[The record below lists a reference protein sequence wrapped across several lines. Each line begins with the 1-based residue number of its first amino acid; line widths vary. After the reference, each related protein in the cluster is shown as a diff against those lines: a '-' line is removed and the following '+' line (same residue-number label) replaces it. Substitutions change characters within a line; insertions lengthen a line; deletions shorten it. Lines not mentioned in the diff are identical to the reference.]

1 MVAKQL
7 HLLCFLK
14 VGPNTNINNALY
26 WSLIA
31 LMCFSFATN
40 ASNSV
45 IEQKIDSI
53 VSFDEVSVEFYVNGY
68 YKFET
73 NVIITDA
80 KKLYINIDDLFNK
93 LGIYCKVE
101 DGGTLLKGFIENEKK
116 NYSVDLNSRQIEV
129 GNKIIKSNTG
139 IVKKLGAIYLESTII
154 TKAFGLT
161 IIFNYRSLSIKLEAN
176 FELPLEKQMRLE
188 QIRKNISKL
197 QNKEP
202 KVDKVVQREYHL
214 FKEGMLDWSLA
225 SSQTKNETTR
235 NRIGLGIGAELL
247 YGQVNI
253 SINYNDQNKFDNRQL
268 HYNWRWVDN
277 DKKYFKQVEIGKIY
291 NQSISFL
298 ETPVIGASINNTP
311 NTVRKTGGYHT
322 INEYTEP
329 NWTVELYINDVLVDY
344 TAADASGLYVFKVPI
359 VYGYTTLTLKFYGPL
374 GEERIEERTMNIP
387 FTFIPPKKTE
397 YSVSGGVLQD
407 GENSKFG
414 RAVVNYGVNRSVTIG
429 GGFEYLSSI
438 PNKPFIPF
446 ATIAFQ
452 PFSKLILNA
461 EYAHSVRTKGLLN
474 YNFGKSSFL
483 EIEYVKYVDGQVA
496 ARFNAN
502 EERKANILLP
512 FKMKK
517 VSGYARLNYN
527 QFVYN
532 AFNFNQF
539 DAIFSGYYKNFN
551 ANVSALLNWVS
562 NRPSYITSNIAL
574 SYRIKNGFILRPS
587 VEFNNSDNQLLRHR
601 IEIEK
606 RISKMYFSA
615 SYERNSVSKTDN
627 FFLTFRYDLPFA
639 RAGFISS
646 YSNNRLNFSEN
657 AQGSIAFGIGDGSV
671 KPGYNSALG
680 KGGILF
686 YPFLDLN
693 QNGKKDKGE
702 QMVLLSNVKVN
713 GGQADISKK
722 DSIVR
727 VSDLNSFINYNIT
740 FFDDDLDNVS
750 WRFKYKS
757 YQVLVDPHQ
766 YKRVDVPIFS
776 VGEISGM
783 IYLNKDNISKG
794 LGRITIQVID
804 KKGNKVAE
812 TLSESD
818 GYYNYLGL
826 NPGEYT
832 IRIDEKQL
840 QELGYQASPSKHNI
854 TIKVS
859 VDGAIIDALDF
870 TMQSKK
876 KLVEKSDV
884 QKDATKIVATEV
896 NATKEEQLKSVLKLN
911 LKKTFEKDI
920 KRKIGITVKL
930 ENKIV
935 DSSFTNITYIK
946 GLVYTVQIGAYRNT
960 VTPKQLLN
968 LSPIYYENL
977 NNVIIRYLFGDFKTL
992 KEAKIVKNKMKALG
1006 IPDACVV
1013 AYKDGVR
1020 VHVKT
1025 PIKII
1030 E

>member
-1 MVAKQL
+1 M
-7 HLLCFLK
+7 
-14 VGPNTNINNALY
+14 N
-26 WSLIA
+26 
-31 LMCFSFATN
+31 
-40 ASNSV
+40 
-45 IEQKIDSI
+45 
-53 VSFDEVSVEFYVNGY
+53 
-68 YKFET
+68 
-73 NVIITDA
+73 
-80 KKLYINIDDLFNK
+80 KKK
-93 LGIYCKVE
+93 
-101 DGGTLLKGFIENEKK
+101 
-116 NYSVDLNSRQIEV
+116 YSVDLNSRQIKV
-129 GNKIIKSNTG
+129 GNKIIKPKRD
-139 IVKKLGAIYLESTII
+139 ICDIERDICLESTII
-154 TKAFGLT
+154 TEAFGLN

-176 FELPLEKQMRLE
+176 FELPLVKQMRLE
-188 QIRKNISKL
+188 QMRRNISTL

-202 KVDKVVQREYHL
+202 KVDKVVLRKYHL

-247 YGQVNI
+247 YGQANI

-277 DKKYFKQVEIGKIY
+277 DKKYFKQIEIGKIY

-298 ETPVIGASINNTP
+298 ETQVIGGSINNTP
-311 NTVRKTGGYHT
+311 NTVRKTGGYRT

-359 VYGYTTLTLKFYGPL
+359 VYGYTILKLKFYGPL

-387 FTFIPPKKTE
+387 FTFIPAKKTE

-414 RAVVNYGVNRSVTIG
+414 RGVVNYGVNRSLTIG

-438 PNKPFIPF
+438 LNNPFIPF
-446 ATIAFQ
+446 AKIAFQ

-461 EYAHSVRTKGLLN
+461 EYAHNVRTKGVLN

-483 EIEYVKYVDGQVA
+483 EIEYAKYVDGQLA
-496 ARFNAN
+496 TRFNAN
-502 EERKANILLP
+502 EERKAKVLLP

-527 QFVYN
+527 QYVYN

-551 ANVSALLNWVS
+551 ANVSTLLNWVS

-574 SYRIKNGFILRPS
+574 SYRMRNGFILRPS
-587 VEFNNSDNQLLRHR
+587 VEFNISDNQLLRHR
-601 IEIEK
+601 VEIEK

-615 SYERNSVSKTDN
+615 SYEKNSVSKTDN
-627 FFLTFRYDLPFA
+627 FFLNFRYDLPFA
-639 RAGFISS
+639 RAGFTSS
-646 YSNNRLNFSEN
+646 YSNNRVNFSEN
-657 AQGSIAFGIGDGSV
+657 AQGSIALGLGDGSV
-671 KPGYNSALG
+671 RPGYNSALG

-693 QNGKKDKGE
+693 QNGKRDKGE
-702 QMVLLSNVKVN
+702 QMVLLNNVKVN
-713 GGQADISKK
+713 GGKAYVSKK

-740 FFDDDLDNVS
+740 FSDDDLDNVS
-750 WRFKYKS
+750 WRFKYKT
-757 YQVLVDPHQ
+757 YQVLVDPNQ
-766 YKRVDVPIFS
+766 YKRVDIPILS

-783 IYLNKDNISKG
+783 VYLNKESISKG
-794 LGRITIQVID
+794 QGRITIQVIN

-812 TLSESD
+812 MLSERD
-818 GYYNYLGL
+818 GYYSYLGL

-840 QELGYQASPSKHNI
+840 QKLGYQASPSTHNI
-854 TIKVS
+854 TIKAF
-859 VDGAIIDALDF
+859 VDGAIIDELDF
-870 TMQSKK
+870 TIQSKK
-876 KLVEKSDV
+876 KLVEKIDL
-884 QKDATKIVATEV
+884 QKDTIKVGAVEE
-896 NATKEEQLKSVLKLN
+896 NGTKEEQLKSGLKLD
-911 LKKTFEKDI
+911 LKKTFEEDI
-920 KRKIGITVKL
+920 KRKIGATVTL
-930 ENKIV
+930 ENKII

-946 GLVYTVQIGAYRNT
+946 GLVYTIQIGAYRNT
-960 VTPKQLLN
+960 ITSKQLLN
-968 LSPIYYENL
+968 LSPIYYESL
-977 NNVIIRYLFGDFKTL
+977 NNIIIRYLFGNFKTL
-992 KEAKIVKNKMKALG
+992 KEAKIVKNNIKALG
-1006 IPDACVV
+1006 IQDAYVV
-1013 AYKDGVR
+1013 AYKDGHR
-1020 VHVKT
+1020 IHVKT
-1025 PIKII
+1025 HIKIM

>member
-7 HLLCFLK
+7 HLLCYLK
-14 VGPNTNINNALY
+14 GRLYTNINNALW
-26 WSLIA
+26 WSIIA
-31 LMCFSFATN
+31 LMCFSSTVN
-40 ASNSV
+40 ASNTF
-45 IEQKIDSI
+45 IERKIDSI
-53 VSFDEVSVEFYVNGY
+53 VSFDEVSVEFYVSGY
-68 YKFET
+68 YRFET
-73 NVIITDA
+73 NVIITDT
-80 KKLYINIDDLFNK
+80 KKLYINIDDLFKK
-93 LGIYCKVE
+93 LEIYCKVE
-101 DGGTLLKGFIENEKK
+101 DGGNLLKGFIENERKK
-116 NYSVDLNSRQIEV
+116 YSVDLNSRQIEV
-129 GNKIIKSNTG
+129 GNKIIKSNNG
-139 IVKKLGAIYLESTII
+139 IVKKLGAIYIESTII
-154 TKAFGLT
+154 NEAFGLN
-161 IIFNYRSLSIKLEAN
+161 IVFNYRSLSIKLEAN
-176 FELPLEKQMRLE
+176 FELPLVKQMRLE
-188 QIRKNISKL
+188 QMRKNISKL

-235 NRIGLGIGAELL
+235 NRIGLGMGAELL
-247 YGQVNI
+247 YGQANI
-253 SINYNDQNKFDNRQL
+253 FINYNDQIKFDNRQL

-298 ETPVIGASINNTP
+298 ETPVIGGSINNTP
-311 NTVRKTGGYHT
+311 NTVRKTGGYHI

-359 VYGYTTLTLKFYGPL
+359 VYGYTTLKLKFYGPL

-387 FTFIPPKKTE
+387 FTFIPAKKAE
-397 YSVSGGVLQD
+397 YRISGGVLQD

-414 RAVVNYGVNRSVTIG
+414 RGVVNYGVNRSVTIG

-438 PNKPFIPF
+438 QNTPFIPF

-452 PFSKLILNA
+452 PFNKLVLNA
-461 EYAHSVRTKGLLN
+461 EYAHNVRTKGLLS

-483 EIEYVKYVDGQVA
+483 EIEYAKYVDSQLA
-496 ARFNAN
+496 TRFNAN
-502 EERKANILLP
+502 EERKAKVLLP

-527 QFVYN
+527 QYVYD
-532 AFNFNQF
+532 AFNFNQL
-539 DAIFSGYYKNFN
+539 DAIFSGYYKNFK
-551 ANVSALLNWVS
+551 ANVSTLLNWVS
-562 NRPSYITSNIAL
+562 NRPAYITSNIAL
-574 SYRIKNGFILRPS
+574 SYRMRNGFILRPS
-587 VEFNNSDNQLLRHR
+587 IEFNISDNQLLRHR

-627 FFLTFRYDLPFA
+627 FFLNFRYDLPFA
-639 RAGFISS
+639 RAGFTSS

-657 AQGSIAFGIGDGSV
+657 AQGSIALGLGDGSV

-693 QNGKKDKGE
+693 QDGKRDKGE
-702 QMVLLSNVKVN
+702 QMVLLNNVKVN
-713 GGQADISKK
+713 GGKADISKK

-740 FFDDDLDNVS
+740 FSDDDLDNVS
-750 WRFKYKS
+750 WRFKYKT
-757 YQVLVDPHQ
+757 YQVLIDPNQ
-766 YKRVDVPIFS
+766 YKRVDVPILS

-783 IYLNKDNISKG
+783 VYLNKENISEG
-794 LGRITIQVID
+794 QGRIIIQIIG

-812 TLSESD
+812 TLSERD
-818 GYYNYLGL
+818 GYYSYLGL

-840 QELGYQASPSKHNI
+840 QKLGYQASPATHNI
-854 TIKVS
+854 TIKAF
-859 VDGAIIDALDF
+859 VDGAIIDELDF
-870 TMQSKK
+870 TIQSKK
-876 KLVEKSDV
+876 KLVKKNDI
-884 QKDATKIVATEV
+884 QKETIKVVTV
-896 NATKEEQLKSVLKLN
+896 EE
-911 LKKTFEKDI
+911 DI
-920 KRKIGITVKL
+920 KRKIASTVKL
-930 ENKIV
+930 ENKII

-960 VTPKQLLN
+960 ITSRQLLN
-968 LSPIYYENL
+968 LSPIYYESL
-977 NNVIIRYLFGDFKTL
+977 NNIIIRYLFGDFKTL
-992 KEAKIVKNKMKALG
+992 KEAKVVKNKMKALG
-1006 IPDACVV
+1006 IQDAYVV
-1013 AYKDGVR
+1013 AYKDGLR
-1020 VHVKT
+1020 IHVKT
-1025 PIKII
+1025 HIKVMD
-1030 E
+1030 

>member
-1 MVAKQL
+1 MIAKQL
-7 HLLCFLK
+7 HISCYLK
-14 VGPNTNINNALY
+14 GWPYTNVHNALF

-31 LMCFSFATN
+31 LMCISFKAN

-45 IEQKIDSI
+45 IERKIDSI
-53 VSFDEVSVEFYVNGY
+53 VSFDEVSVEFYVSGY
-68 YKFET
+68 FRSET
-73 NVIITDA
+73 NVIITDT
-80 KKLYINIDDLFNK
+80 KKLYINIDDLFKK

-101 DGGTLLKGFIENEKK
+101 NGGTLLKGFIENEQKK
-116 NYSVDLNSRQIEV
+116 YSVDLNSRQIEV
-129 GNKIIKSNTG
+129 GNKIIKSKNG
-139 IVKKLGAIYLESTII
+139 IVKKLGAIYVESTII
-154 TKAFGLT
+154 TEAFGLN

-176 FELPLEKQMRLE
+176 FELPLVKQMRLE
-188 QIRKNISKL
+188 QMRRNISTL

-202 KVDKVVQREYHL
+202 KVDKVVQRKYHL

-247 YGQVNI
+247 YGQANI

-277 DKKYFKQVEIGKIY
+277 DKKYFKQIEIGKIY

-298 ETPVIGASINNTP
+298 ETPVIGGSINNTP
-311 NTVRKTGGYHT
+311 NTVRKTGGYRT

-387 FTFIPPKKTE
+387 FTFMPAKKVE

-414 RAVVNYGVNRSVTIG
+414 RGVVNYGVNRSLTIG

-438 PNKPFIPF
+438 LNNPFIPF

-461 EYAHSVRTKGLLN
+461 EYAHNVRTKGLLN

-483 EIEYVKYVDGQVA
+483 EIEYAKYVDGQLA
-496 ARFNAN
+496 TRFNAN
-502 EERKANILLP
+502 EERKAKVLLP

-517 VSGYARLNYN
+517 ISGYARLNYN
-527 QFVYN
+527 QYVYD

-551 ANVSALLNWVS
+551 ANVSTFLNWVS
-562 NRPSYITSNIAL
+562 NRPAYVISNVAL
-574 SYRIKNGFILRPS
+574 SYRMRNGFILRPS
-587 VEFNNSDNQLLRHR
+587 FEFNVSDKQALRHR

-606 RISKMYFSA
+606 RVSKMYFSV

-627 FFLTFRYDLPFA
+627 FFLNFRYDLPFA
-639 RAGFISS
+639 RAGFTSS
-646 YSNNRLNFSEN
+646 YSNNRLNISEI
-657 AQGSIAFGIGDGSV
+657 AQGSIALGLGDGSV
-671 KPGYNSALG
+671 KSGYNSALG

-693 QNGKKDKGE
+693 QNGQRDKGE

-713 GGQADISKK
+713 GGKAVISKK

-740 FFDDDLDNVS
+740 FSDDDLDNVS

-757 YQVLVDPHQ
+757 YQVLVDPNQ
-766 YKRVDVPIFS
+766 YKRVDIPILS

-783 IYLNKDNISKG
+783 VYLNQENVIKG
-794 LGRITIQVID
+794 QGRITIQVID

-826 NPGEYT
+826 NPGEYS

-840 QELGYQASPSKHNI
+840 QKLGYQASPSTHNI
-854 TIKVS
+854 TIKAF
-859 VDGAIIDALDF
+859 VDGAIIDELDF
-870 TMQSKK
+870 TIQSKK
-876 KLVEKSDV
+876 KLIEKNDLQEDPIKVSAVE
-884 QKDATKIVATEV
+884 E
-896 NATKEEQLKSVLKLN
+896 NATKEEPLKRGLKLD
-911 LKKTFEKDI
+911 LKKTFEEDI
-920 KRKIGITVKL
+920 KRKIGTTVTL
-930 ENKIV
+930 ENKII

-946 GLVYTVQIGAYRNT
+946 ELVYTVQIGAYRNT
-960 VTPKQLLN
+960 ITSKQLLN
-968 LSPIYYENL
+968 LSPIYYERL
-977 NNVIIRYLFGDFKTL
+977 NNIIVRYLFGDFKTL
-992 KEAKIVKNKMKALG
+992 KEAKIVKNKIKALG
-1006 IPDACVV
+1006 IQDAYVV
-1013 AYKDGVR
+1013 AYKDGHR
-1020 VHVKT
+1020 IHVKT
-1025 PIKII
+1025 HLKIL